1 MLSDRAFLLALAF
14 LTLARLAPAAEIRVK
29 FEADGSPLNDAVA
42 VAVPLGTD
50 NSPGASWAPQVTVDQ
65 IDKEFVPH
73 VTVVSVGTLASFP
86 NKDQIRHQVYSFS
99 PAKRFE
105 LPLYAGIP
113 AQPILLDHA
122 GVVTLGC
129 NIHDWMTGYIYIA
142 ESRWFAKSGAD
153 GVAAIEALPA
163 GRYHLIV
170 WHPRQSEVSSESS
183 HEFTLLE
190 DSKVSENIVL
200 TLKPDFRPR
209 RVPLGGASSYH

>member
-1 MLSDRAFLLALAF
+1 M
-14 LTLARLAPAAEIRVK
+14 TLVRLAPAAELRVNFK
-29 FEADGSPLNDAVA
+29 ADGNSLNDAVA
-42 VAVPLGTD
+42 VAVPLDTSH
-50 NSPGASWAPQVTVDQ
+50 SPEASQPPQATVDQ

-73 VTVVSVGTLASFP
+73 VTVVSVGTLVNFP

-99 PAKRFE
+99 PAMRFE

-113 AQPILLDHA
+113 AKPLLLDRS

-129 NIHDWMTGYIYIA
+129 NIHDWMTGYIFVA
-142 ESRWFAKSGAD
+142 ESPWFAKSGAD

-163 GRYHLIV
+163 GRYRLVV
-170 WHPRQSEVSSESS
+170 WHPRQNDVSSESS

-190 DSKVSENIVL
+190 DSKVAENIVL

-209 RVPLGGASSYH
+209 RVPLGGGGGYR